1 MINPFLFIYLFIY
14 LFCFILVHSTT
25 ESCDKNYQIP
35 YLNIGADGLI
45 GTSAS
50 IIFLFLMPPVV
61 YTIAKIVVPFG

>member
-1 MINPFLFIYLFIY
+1 MYIA
-14 LFCFILVHSTT
+14 VTD
-25 ESCDKNYQIP
+25 SCDKNYQIP